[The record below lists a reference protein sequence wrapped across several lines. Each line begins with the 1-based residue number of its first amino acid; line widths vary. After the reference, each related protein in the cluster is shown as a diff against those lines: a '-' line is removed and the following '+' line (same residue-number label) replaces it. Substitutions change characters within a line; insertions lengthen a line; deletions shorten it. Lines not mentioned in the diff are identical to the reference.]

1 MKTIVFTFDQPF
13 LQKTADLILDIYSG
27 NNYFD
32 LSELTIILSSKRSQ
46 RRLLEILSE
55 KCTNKNILLSPPIF
69 LTPKSFCKVFAEQ
82 FVNIP
87 LASTIEQTIAWVNA
101 AGKCEEAINSILVK
115 NNKSP
120 QERDFFRVA
129 QLIMP
134 LHKTLS
140 GENLSIDQISKS
152 SLIEDFEEEKKR
164 WSAIAE
170 IEKEYHNE
178 LESNNLIDPYKAILK
193 AVNTA
198 ETNPK
203 PIFNNLFVVNVV
215 DSFNLFGKA
224 LKTQNENMTIIS
236 YGDKE
241 YFDDL
246 GFLKT
251 KNPKL
256 ENDFINFQINS
267 IRFLNSPNE
276 QADEI
281 LNIIGD
287 HTENRGYGDFVISA
301 PDSQTHRPMVQVLE
315 SASINCHNA
324 AGISFKET
332 EIGCL
337 LSSLANCLEKDGCEI
352 ESFFE
357 FINHPLIEN
366 LIIRNFKINSIE
378 LYNKLSNKIFRKVC
392 KHKIEIIE
400 EKTFHF
406 FSDEKYPLVKQI
418 PEFIFKEII
427 SPLSAKA
434 KIIDWPTK
442 INTVFKKI
450 FSAQFVLPN
459 NINISVH
466 QDALDKWMQLSDE
479 IVSSRIPWKENCDAK
494 TSILRFLSLLKNTAL
509 IPKST
514 GPVIDI
520 TGWLEIALDD
530 SPIIIVAGFN
540 EGIVPEKFS
549 ADPFLPNSLRE
560 KLNLPNYNSRFLRD
574 KYLTKCITEKT
585 GNSYFIAGRRSAEND
600 PLKPGKILFCQDFE
614 NQAKILKQFYA
625 PEKNEQKN
633 NELGTQSI
641 KNAECNQHFGSI
653 NTLQQTTP
661 LELPKEFKL
670 NIDFLNSLS
679 VSAINDYLTC
689 PFKFYLKRIQKIY
702 APDVFSN
709 ELEGVDI
716 GNIIHH
722 IIYKNI
728 EFIHS
733 EENDDTTAQVLIE
746 DLNNILIELYGEPLN
761 PIIQIQRENLVR
773 RLEAFVPA
781 FREIFNGWEIMK
793 NRENTKMAEY
803 TIFPELEIAGEKVKI
818 KGVVDLIEKN
828 NENIFRIIDFKTG
841 SKAKRK
847 NDVFA
852 SKKEQWKD
860 IQLILYALWFSQKY
874 GFEPEIAFFNIP
886 PDAEKIKYETIEFED
901 EEIEAAISFVKDVLK
916 EIINE
921 KIPLEVKFCKT
932 DTTANCKY
940 CDYKQICE
948 R

>member
-1 MKTIVFTFDQPF
+1 MKNIVFTFDQLF
-13 LQKTADLILDIYSG
+13 LQKTADLILDNYSG
-27 NNYFD
+27 NGYFD

-87 LASTIEQTIAWVNA
+87 IASTIEQTIAWVNA

-115 NNKSP
+115 SNKLP

-140 GENLSIDQISKS
+140 GENLSIDQVSRS
-152 SLIEDFEEEKKR
+152 PLIEDFEEEKKR
-164 WSAIAE
+164 WLAIAE

-178 LESNNLIDPYKAILK
+178 LEKNNLIDPYKAILK
-193 AVNTA
+193 AINLA
-198 ETNPK
+198 DSNPK
-203 PIFNNLFVVNVV
+203 PVFNNLFAVNVV

-224 LKTQNENMTIIS
+224 LQTQNENLTIIS
-236 YGDKE
+236 YGNKE

-251 KNPKL
+251 TNPKL
-256 ENDFINFQINS
+256 ENDLINFQINS

-281 LNIIGD
+281 LNIISN
-287 HTENRGYGDFVISA
+287 HTENHGYGDFVISA
-301 PDSQTHRPMVQVLE
+301 PDSQTHRPTVQVLE
-315 SASINCHNA
+315 SASIRCHNA

-337 LSSLANCLEKDGCEI
+337 LSSLADCLEKDGCEM

-357 FINHPLIEN
+357 LINHPLIEN
-366 LIIRNFKINSIE
+366 LIIKNFKINSIE

-392 KHKIEIIE
+392 KHKIEIID
-400 EKTFHF
+400 EKNFHF
-406 FSDEKYPLVKQI
+406 FDVEQYPLVKQI
-418 PEFIFKEII
+418 PEFILQEII
-427 SPLSAKA
+427 SPLSTKS
-434 KIIDWPTK
+434 KITDWPNK
-442 INTVFKKI
+442 INNVFKKI
-450 FSAQFVLPN
+450 FAPPFILPN
-459 NINISVH
+459 NNNISVH

-479 IVSSRIPWKENCDAK
+479 IVSSRIPWNENCDGK
-494 TSILRFLSLLKNTAL
+494 TAILRFLSLLKNTAL
-509 IPKST
+509 IPKPT

-600 PLKPGKILFCQDFE
+600 PLKPGKILFCRDFE

-633 NELGTQSI
+633 NELETQSI

-653 NTLQQTTP
+653 NMQQHITS
-661 LELPKEFKL
+661 LEPPKEFKL

-679 VSAINDYLTC
+679 VTAINDYLSC

-702 APDVFSN
+702 APDDFSN

-716 GNIIHH
+716 GNIIHE
-722 IIYKNI
+722 IINKNLDQL
-728 EFIHS
+728 HS
-733 EENDDTTAQVLIE
+733 IKDNEEVKDIFLDALKNSLE
-746 DLNNILIELYGEPLN
+746 SLYGNPLN
-761 PIIQIQRENLVR
+761 PIIQIQQENLKR
-773 RLEAFVPA
+773 RLEVFVSV
-781 FREIFNGWEIMK
+781 FREIFDGWEVMK
-793 NRENTKMAEY
+793 NEKNEIFSEFN
-803 TIFPELEIAGEKVKI
+803 IFPEFEINGEKIKI
-818 KGVVDLIEKN
+818 KGKVDLIEKIN
-828 NENIFRIIDFKTG
+828 DKTVRIIDFKTG
-841 SKAKRK
+841 SQTK
-847 NDVFA
+847 
-852 SKKEQWKD
+852 SKKNIFAPQKMEWKD
-860 IQLILYALWFSQKY
+860 VQLLLYSLWFSQKY
-874 GFEPEIAFFNIP
+874 GFKPEIAFFNIP
-886 PDAEKIKYETIEFED
+886 PETKKIKYTAIEFED
-901 EEIEAAISFVKDVLK
+901 EEFESGISFVKSILK
-916 EIINE
+916 TIIDK
-921 KIPLEVKFCKT
+921 KIPLEVKFCQT
-932 DTTANCKY
+932 DATANCKY

>member
-1 MKTIVFTFDQPF
+1 MKTIVFTFDQLF
-13 LQKTADLILDIYSG
+13 LQKTADLILDNCSG

-87 LASTIEQTIAWVNA
+87 IASTIEQTIAWVNA

-115 NNKSP
+115 SNKLP

-140 GENLSIDQISKS
+140 GENLSIDQISRS
-152 SLIEDFEEEKKR
+152 PLIEDFEEEKKR
-164 WSAIAE
+164 WLAIAE

-178 LESNNLIDPYKAILK
+178 LEKNNLIDPYKAILK
-193 AVNTA
+193 AINLA
-198 ETNPK
+198 DSNPK
-203 PIFNNLFVVNVV
+203 PVFNNLFAVNVV

-224 LKTQNENMTIIS
+224 LQTQNENLTIIS

-251 KNPKL
+251 TNPKL
-256 ENDFINFQINS
+256 ENDLINFQINS

-281 LNIIGD
+281 LNIISD

-301 PDSQTHRPMVQVLE
+301 PDSQTHRPTIQVLE
-315 SASINCHNA
+315 SASIKCHNA

-332 EIGCL
+332 ETGCL
-337 LSSLANCLEKDGCEI
+337 LSSLADCLEKDGCEM

-357 FINHPLIEN
+357 LINHPLIEN
-366 LIIRNFKINSIE
+366 LIIKNFKINSIE

-392 KHKIEIIE
+392 KHKIEIID

-406 FSDEKYPLVKQI
+406 FNDEQYPLIKQI
-418 PEFIFKEII
+418 PEFILQEII
-427 SPLSAKA
+427 SPLSIKS
-434 KIIDWPTK
+434 KIIDWPNK
-442 INTVFKKI
+442 INNVFKKI
-450 FSAQFVLPN
+450 FAPTFILPN
-459 NINISVH
+459 NNNISVH

-479 IVSSRIPWKENCDAK
+479 IVSSRIPWNESCDGK
-494 TSILRFLSLLKNTAL
+494 TAILRFQSLLKNTAL
-509 IPKST
+509 IPKPT

-600 PLKPGKILFCQDFE
+600 PLKPGKIFFCRDFE

-633 NELGTQSI
+633 NELETQSI
-641 KNAECNQHFGSI
+641 KNADCNQHFGSI
-653 NTLQQTTP
+653 NMHTS
-661 LELPKEFKL
+661 LEIPKDHEL
-670 NIDFLNSLS
+670 NTNFLNSLS
-679 VSAINDYLTC
+679 VTAINDYLTC

-709 ELEGVDI
+709 ELEGLDI

-733 EENDDTTAQVLIE
+733 EENDDTTAQMLIE
-746 DLNNILIELYGEPLN
+746 DLNNTLIELYGKPLN
-761 PIIQIQRENLVR
+761 PIIQIQQENLVR
-773 RLEAFVPA
+773 RLKAFVPA
-781 FREIFNGWEIMK
+781 FRGIFTGWEIMK
-793 NRENTKMAEY
+793 NDENTNMAEY
-803 TIFPELEIAGEKVKI
+803 TIFPELEIDGEKVRI

-841 SKAKRK
+841 STAKRK

-860 IQLILYALWFSQKY
+860 VQLILYALWFSQKY

-901 EEIEAAISFVKDVLK
+901 EEIEKAISFVENILK
-916 EIINE
+916 TIINE

>member
-1 MKTIVFTFDQPF
+1 MKTIVFPF
-13 LQKTADLILDIYSG
+13 NQLFLHKIADLILDNFS
-27 NNYFD
+27 NNNNFD
-32 LSELTIILSSKRSQ
+32 LSELTIVLSGKRSQ

-55 KCTNKNILLSPPIF
+55 KCTNKNTLLSPPIF
-69 LTPKSFCKVFAEQ
+69 LTPKSFCKIFAEQ

-87 LASTIEQTIAWVNA
+87 IASTIEQTIAWINA

-115 NNKSP
+115 NNKLP

-140 GENLSIDQISKS
+140 GEDLSIDQISKS

-178 LESNNLIDPYKAILK
+178 LENNNLIDPYKAILK
-193 AVNTA
+193 AVNMA
-198 ETNPK
+198 DSNPK
-203 PIFNNLFVVNVV
+203 PVFKNLFVVNVV
-215 DSFNLFGKA
+215 DSFKLFGKA
-224 LKTQNENMTIIS
+224 LQTQSKNLTIIS
-236 YGDKE
+236 YGDEE
-241 YFDDL
+241 YFDNL

-251 KNPKL
+251 TNPKL

-281 LNIIGD
+281 LNIISNHAD
-287 HTENRGYGDFVISA
+287 NSGYDDFVISA
-301 PDSQTHRPMVQVLE
+301 PDSQTHRPTIQVLE
-315 SASINCHNA
+315 SASIKCHNA

-337 LSSLANCLEKDGCEI
+337 LSSLANCLEKDGCEM

-357 FINHPLIEN
+357 LINHPLIEN
-366 LIIRNFKINSIE
+366 FIIKNLKISSIE
-378 LYNKLSNKIFRKVC
+378 LYNKLSNKIFSKVC
-392 KHKIEIIE
+392 KHKIEIID
-400 EKTFHF
+400 KTTFHF
-406 FSDEKYPLVKQI
+406 FTNKQYPLVKQI
-418 PEFIFKEII
+418 PEFIFQEII
-427 SPLSAKA
+427 APLSAKS
-434 KIIDWPTK
+434 KIIDWPNK
-442 INTVFKKI
+442 INAVFKKI
-450 FSAQFVLPN
+450 FSTQFILPN
-459 NINISVH
+459 DINISVH

-479 IVSSRIPWKENCDAK
+479 IVNSIIPWKENCDAK
-494 TSILRFLSLLKNTAL
+494 TAILRFLSLLKNTAL

-530 SPIIIVAGFN
+530 SPIIIVSGFN

-560 KLNLPNYNSRFLRD
+560 KLNLPNYNNRFLRD
-574 KYLTKCITEKT
+574 KYITKCITEKT

-600 PLKPGKILFCQDFE
+600 PLKPGKIFFCRDFE
-614 NQAKILKQFYA
+614 NQAEVLKQFYA

-633 NELGTQSI
+633 NELEDQST
-641 KNAECNQHFGSI
+641 KNAECHPHFGSL
-653 NTLQQTTP
+653 NMQQHITS
-661 LELPKEFKL
+661 LKLPKEFKL

-679 VSAINDYLTC
+679 VTAINDYLTC
-689 PFKFYLKRIQKIY
+689 PFKFYLKRIHKIY
-702 APDVFSN
+702 APDGFSN
-709 ELEGVDI
+709 ELEGLDI

-728 EFIHS
+728 ELIHS
-733 EENDDTTAQVLIE
+733 EENDDKTAQVLIE
-746 DLNNILIELYGEPLN
+746 NLNNMLKELYGVPLN

-773 RLEAFVPA
+773 RLKAFVPA
-781 FREIFNGWEIMK
+781 FRSTFAGWEIMK
-793 NRENTKMAEY
+793 NGDNTKMAEY
-803 TIFPELEIAGEKVKI
+803 TIFPELEIEGEKVKI
-818 KGVVDLIEKN
+818 KGVVDLVEKN

-886 PDAEKIKYETIEFED
+886 PDAEKIKYETIEFD
-901 EEIEAAISFVKDVLK
+901 GEEIVEAISFVKNVLK

-921 KIPLEVKFCKT
+921 KIPLEEKFCKT
-932 DTTANCKY
+932 GTIANCKY